1 MARATNSAQSRKRRK
16 RLLRCARGFRGR
28 RSKLFRYAKDALYKA
43 RYWSYRDRKNKKRE
57 FRALWIQRIN
67 VACRNRGMTYSR
79 FMEALKKSGVLMN
92 RKMLAEL
99 AVRSREEFDRLFEL
113 ARNINSTN

>member
-1 MARATNSAQSRKRRK
+1 
-16 RLLRCARGFRGR
+16 
-28 RSKLFRYAKDALYKA
+28 
-43 RYWSYRDRKNKKRE
+43 
-57 FRALWIQRIN
+57 
-67 VACRNRGMTYSR
+67 MTYSR

>member
-1 MARATNSAQSRKRRK
+1 MARATNAPQSRKRRK
-16 RLLRCARGFRGR
+16 RLLRDARGFRGR

-43 RYWSYRDRKNKKRE
+43 RYWSYRDRKNRKRE

-67 VACRNRGMTYSR
+67 AACRKRGMTYSR
-79 FMEALKKSGVLMN
+79 FMEALRKAGIGVN

-99 AVRSREEFDRLFEL
+99 AVRSQEDFDQIFKL
-113 ARNINSTN
+113 AKEGNLAS